1 MSILIIGDGL
11 LGSEIIKQTGW
22 EYISRKKDN
31 IDFTDIKTYE
41 EKLNGFDTIINC
53 VAYTE
58 TYSLDR
64 EKHRK
69 TNYESIVNLSDY
81 CTQNN
86 KKLIH
91 ISTDYVYTLSME
103 NSNEETLPLISN
115 NWYSYY
121 KLMADEYLISKNN
134 NFLICRCSFKPNPF
148 PYHTAWINHIGNFDY
163 VDVISSLIIN
173 LINGNAIG
181 VFNVGT
187 EIKSIYNLALK
198 TNSGAIPSLRPNNVP
213 HDVTMDITKLKNFLS
228 GKKNIHIYNT
238 Q

>member
-1 MSILIIGDGL
+1 MSVLIIGDGL

-31 IDFTDIKTYE
+31 IDFNNIKTYE
-41 EKLNGFDTIINC
+41 EKLNGFDVIVNC

-58 TYSLDR
+58 TYSMDR

-69 TNYESIVNLSDY
+69 TNYESVINLSDY
-81 CTQNN
+81 CTKNN

-103 NSNEETLPLISN
+103 NSNEDTLPLISN

-121 KLMADEYLISKNN
+121 KLMADEYLISKNV

-148 PYHTAWINHIGNFDY
+148 PYDTAWINHIGNFDY
-163 VDVISSLIIN
+163 VDVISSLIIK
-173 LINGNAIG
+173 LINSHATG

-198 TNSGAIPSLRPNNVP
+198 TNPSVIPSLRPNKVP
-213 HDVTMDITKLKNFLS
+213 YNVTMDITKLTKFL
-228 GKKNIHIYNT
+228 NEN
-238 Q
+238 